1 MESNLAPRKVLTR
14 VGIFTAL
21 GLLLIAA
28 VTVYVNDRPYWWR
41 ACDLVTIHV
50 EDATGLKTKSP
61 VRSLGLEIG
70 YLQGVELTET
80 HVKLGI
86 CITAPVEVLPETRA
100 YIRGEGF
107 LGDKFIELKPVRYLA
122 KGESAAPAS
131 EPSPSE
137 SATPGAGEKS
147 HSGARKPS
155 GHGTTVIEVG
165 LLRSLIL
172 KMDGWIPSAHAEDGA
187 VATGG
192 GGGRSKT
199 VPVGNQGQD
208 VEKLINQVDD
218 LVGQMGELTSNL
230 KEAIDPKEMK
240 RVMSQL
246 NRTLEN
252 ASKTLAPEGGLNNTA
267 QRTLSKLED
276 AIEQLRDQLARVN
289 RGEGSV
295 GKLLNDPSYAQE
307 IQQAIRSLNTL
318 LGRASQI
325 RFSVALGVEE
335 MPRYSGSRGVLGLN
349 IWPADDR
356 YYHLGVAVD
365 PRGTQIINRTTTEAG
380 GTTSVVKTTQV
391 RQGGLALTAMLGKVF
406 LRRIDVSGGVLY
418 GDGTGSLTLMVG
430 PKASEDRYQVR
441 TDVYSRFGG
450 YGIDS
455 RVSFQAQPFAS
466 FTALGNLYLRGGL
479 DGFKKVDVDGAR
491 SATGSLSWFV
501 GAGVRFDDQ
510 NIRLLFTLL

>member
-41 ACDLVTIHV
+41 SCDLVTIHV
-50 EDATGLKTKSP
+50 QDATGLKTKSP

-107 LGDKFIELKPVRYLA
+107 LGDKFIELKPVRYLG
-122 KGESAAPAS
+122 K
-131 EPSPSE
+131 
-137 SATPGAGEKS
+137 GEKS
-147 HSGARKPS
+147 PAAPEASPSPVSKPEGTDQSQSGARKPS
-155 GHGTTVIEVG
+155 GREATVIEVG
-165 LLRSLIL
+165 LRALIRQVDQL
-172 KMDGWIPSAHAEDGA
+172 IPSAQAEEGA

-240 RVMSQL
+240 RVMTQL

-252 ASKTLAPEGGLNNTA
+252 ASRTLAPEGGLNNTA

-276 AIEQLRDQLARVN
+276 AIEQLRDQMARVN

-307 IQQAIRSLNTL
+307 IQQAVRSLNVL

-325 RFSVALGVEE
+325 RFSLVLGVEQ

-380 GTTSVVKTTQV
+380 GTISVVNTTQV
-391 RQGGLALTAMLGKVF
+391 RQGGLAVTAMLGKVF

-418 GDGTGSLTLMVG
+418 GDGTGSLALLVG
-430 PKASEDRYQVR
+430 PRGGEDRYQIR
-441 TDVYSRFGG
+441 SDVYSRFAG
-450 YGIDS
+450 YGLDS
-455 RVSFQAQPFAS
+455 RVIVQAQPFAS
-466 FTALGNLYLRGGL
+466 FTALGNLYFRGGL
-479 DGFKKVDVDGAR
+479 DGLKKVDVHGAR
-491 SATGSLSWFV
+491 SDTGAISWFV

>member
-41 ACDLVTIHV
+41 PCDLVTIHV
-50 EDATGLKTKSP
+50 QDATGLKTKSP

-86 CITAPVEVLPETRA
+86 CITAPVEVLSETRA

-122 KGESAAPAS
+122 KGERAKDLP
-131 EPSPSE
+131 EPSPTE
-137 SATPGAGEKS
+137 LPKVEKVEKS
-147 HSGARKPS
+147 RSGARKPS
-155 GHGTTVIEVG
+155 GQGSTVIEVG
-165 LLRSLIL
+165 FRSLIRQI
-172 KMDGWIPSAHAEDGA
+172 DSWIPSAQADEKA

-192 GGGRSKT
+192 GGGRSRT

-208 VEKLINQVDD
+208 MEKLINQVDD

-240 RVMSQL
+240 RVMTQL

-276 AIEQLRDQLARVN
+276 AIEQLRDQMARVN
-289 RGEGSV
+289 RGEGSL

-307 IQQAIRSLNTL
+307 IQQAVRSLNTL

-325 RFSVALGVEE
+325 RFSVSLGVEQ

-391 RQGGLALTAMLGKVF
+391 RQGGLSMTAMLGKIF

-430 PKASEDRYQVR
+430 PRASEDRYQVR
-441 TDVYSRFGG
+441 TDVYSRFAG
-450 YGIDS
+450 YGLDS
-455 RVSFQAQPFAS
+455 RVSVQAQPFAS

-491 SATGSLSWFV
+491 SDSGSLSWFV